1 MTPIV
6 FDVLGTLFT
15 FTPFTTSL
23 QYLFPELPSSTAQA
37 ITDDWFHSSQRDFT
51 YLSLSGRYTP
61 IAEVLKASL
70 PRVLLMNGLTPPENL
85 GPIMSNFQSLPAR
98 SGFAEAVRLLTSTGK
113 YKLVAATNG
122 GLDSTQGLLRGALGD
137 SAASKWDVFS
147 CDEIKVAKPNKE
159 VYEKVWEKIGGKE
172 QSAWFVASHTWDL
185 LAAKNAGFKTLFLT
199 YEEHLPLVEI
209 WGTPDLVAAGFVEGI
224 QAIIKADNG
233 L

>member
-1 MTPIV
+1 
-6 FDVLGTLFT
+6 
-15 FTPFTTSL
+15 
-23 QYLFPELPSSTAQA
+23 
-37 ITDDWFHSSQRDFT
+37 
-51 YLSLSGRYTP
+51 
-61 IAEVLKASL
+61 
-70 PRVLLMNGLTPPENL
+70 MNGLTPPENL

-172 QSAWFVASHTWDL
+172 QSAWFVASHTWCVL
-185 LAAKNAGFKTLFLT
+185 TLIHIPLFFLFQYLTELKSTIAGIYLQPRMQG
-199 YEEHLPLVEI
+199 LPLPLSCCQHSAPS
-209 WGTPDLVAAGFVEGI
+209 TDLFVHSVASKRFF
-224 QAIIKADNG
+224 
-233 L
+233 